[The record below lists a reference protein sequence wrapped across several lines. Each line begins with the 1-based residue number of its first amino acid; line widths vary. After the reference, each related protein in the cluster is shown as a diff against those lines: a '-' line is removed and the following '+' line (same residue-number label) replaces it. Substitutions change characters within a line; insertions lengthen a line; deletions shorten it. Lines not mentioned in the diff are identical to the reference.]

1 MSLFNKNDV
10 KRVPFEA
17 LVTGTIRLGK
27 RIEQDTSF
35 ERDILPSMIK
45 LNKQLMEY
53 YGYPL
58 GYARFYKASKSRFKH
73 GMYLSDKP
81 FFVPVDRLE
90 GLEIE
95 CDSPVITIY
104 GVDYQECPLAIPYK
118 VVKKYGLSGLGGL
131 YLGNCIL
138 GKPKEAVKII
148 CEDNL
153 YDLYDGR
160 DIDDENYFPSR
171 LMTSLNL
178 LPTIIGTHKRI
189 SIVVPA
195 KYQIKYIEFS
205 STHDRGIYSIIINE
219 DKSISYRHTYYEYGS
234 RVYISTQISKGNYKK
249 LSYIGEYIADTI
261 NSMGIGEVESIS
273 WCSARTL
280 TLVEADLDIDVN
292 IETGKLR
299 VWVE

>member
-10 KRVPFEA
+10 KRVPFED
-17 LVTGTIRLGK
+17 LVTGTIKLGK
-27 RIEQDTSF
+27 RIERDTSF

-138 GKPKEAVKII
+138 GKPKEAIKII
-148 CEDNL
+148 CGDNL

-205 STHDRGIYSIIINE
+205 STHDSGIYSIIINE
-219 DKSISYRHTYYEYGS
+219 DKVSHIGTLIMNTEVGYTSVHKYQKETIRNYLILGN
-234 RVYISTQISKGNYKK
+234 ILQI
-249 LSYIGEYIADTI
+249 L
-261 NSMGIGEVESIS
+261 
-273 WCSARTL
+273 
-280 TLVEADLDIDVN
+280 
-292 IETGKLR
+292 
-299 VWVE
+299 

>member
-1 MSLFNKNDV
+1 MK
-10 KRVPFEA
+10 
-17 LVTGTIRLGK
+17 
-27 RIEQDTSF
+27 
-35 ERDILPSMIK
+35 
-45 LNKQLMEY
+45 Y
-53 YGYPL
+53 YGQPL
-58 GYARFYKASKSRFKH
+58 GCSYFSQVPTKGYKSGMFISENPFRVSREIT
-73 GMYLSDKP
+73 
-81 FFVPVDRLE
+81 V
-90 GLEIE
+90 GLGISNTTTAGAYTSYSGEVVRPY
-95 CDSPVITIY
+95 DW
-104 GVDYQECPLAIPYK
+104 CPLAIPYK

-178 LPTIIGTHKRI
+178 LPTIMGTHKRI

-205 STHDRGIYSIIINE
+205 STHDSGIYSIIINE

-249 LSYIGEYIADTI
+249 LSYIGKYIADTI